1 MNTEGEDTGIN
12 NEACDYSLPDRW
24 IISRLQKTET
34 SVKDSIEKY
43 RFDMAAQSLYEFV
56 WNEYCDWYLELS
68 KPILLNEH
76 STNEQKRGTRQTLVR
91 VLETVLRLLHP
102 IMPFITEEIWQQIAP
117 MAGKSGDTIML
128 QPYPAAD
135 ESKISDHAENEMT
148 WVMDFVM
155 GIRKIRGEMDIAP
168 SKPLPVLLKN
178 CDDEDLQRLSDNQLL
193 LEKLA
198 RLESITTLE
207 STDEAPQS
215 AIALVGDMQVLIPMA
230 GLIDKK
236 AELERLNKEIERL
249 NKENARINGKLS
261 NASFV
266 DKAPAAVVDKE
277 REKLNDISSKL
288 NNLNEQKEKIA
299 SL

>member
-1 MNTEGEDTGIN
+1 M
-12 NEACDYSLPDRW
+12 
-24 IISRLQKTET
+24 
-34 SVKDSIEKY
+34 
-43 RFDMAAQSLYEFV
+43 
-56 WNEYCDWYLELS
+56 
-68 KPILLNEH
+68 
-76 STNEQKRGTRQTLVR
+76 
-91 VLETVLRLLHP
+91 
-102 IMPFITEEIWQQIAP
+102 
-117 MAGKSGDTIML
+117 
-128 QPYPAAD
+128 
-135 ESKISDHAENEMT
+135 
-148 WVMDFVM
+148 
-155 GIRKIRGEMDIAP
+155 
-168 SKPLPVLLKN
+168 
-178 CDDEDLQRLSDNQLL
+178 SDNQLL

-198 RLESITTLE
+198 RLESITTLA
-207 STDEAPQS
+207 SADEAPQS

-277 REKLNDISSKL
+277 REKLNDIFSKL